1 VGRLD
6 RPARRRTDYCTG
18 GKGRFVM
25 SAMEDSG
32 IPGAVG
38 MLGRMTLADPS
49 RAEMS
54 SPDYIAAIQKQVP
67 ATREALAAAYL
78 VGKAV

>member
-1 VGRLD
+1 
-6 RPARRRTDYCTG
+6 
-18 GKGRFVM
+18 
-25 SAMEDSG
+25 MEDSG